1 MQAVVGD
8 AGWPGSSAELSP
20 PLLCPGQLGLEGAAF
35 KIKDRPEPSPMQEL
49 ELQGTSSWVVVDT
62 RKVSRLQ
69 HPDREEQRG
78 PSLC

>member
-8 AGWPGSSAELSP
+8 AGCPGSSAELSP
-20 PLLCPGQLGLEGAAF
+20 PLLCPGQLSLVGAAF
-35 KIKDRPEPSPMQEL
+35 KIKDRPEPSPVQEL

-69 HPDREEQRG
+69 HPDGEELRG